1 MKKFIIILLLLVT
14 FGSLLYATTL
24 ASRYRDQ
31 ALRSDSIAA
40 ANDTARMVLLDA
52 LNDSTNAW
60 QLRIVQTELQ
70 RDSVEQELRDRPV
83 VRVHAGVRI
92 DTLTITDTVQGP
104 VQIDT
109 VKVYAFEG
117 SDGPFDFQGTGKIF
131 PAGTGIFNVRVG
143 MSRPIPVE
151 ARITC
156 GQGSGVKS
164 ASLLLT
170 AEDPF
175 QLVPESVF
183 QDPEICNPNVPVFQF
198 TKGKAFWA
206 GGGFL
211 AGVLISHL
219 LDDGFRKAYY

>member
-1 MKKFIIILLLLVT
+1 MKKIVFILLLLSTVVSVAWAQLT
-14 FGSLLYATTL
+14 V
-24 ASRYRDQ
+24 RKYRDQ
-31 ALRSDSIAA
+31 AFRSDSIAA
-40 ANDTARMVLLDA
+40 ANDTARMVVLNALD
-52 LNDSTNAW
+52 DSTNAW

-70 RDSVEQELRDRPV
+70 RDSVERELRDRPV
-83 VRVHAGVRI
+83 VRVRAGIRV

-117 SDGPFDFQGTGKIF
+117 MDGPFGFEGTGKIF
-131 PAGTGIFNVRVG
+131 PAGSAIFNVRVG

-175 QLVPESVF
+175 SVVPESVF
-183 QDPEICNPNVPVFQF
+183 QDPEICNPSVPVFRF

-206 GGGFL
+206 GGGLL
-211 AGVLISHL
+211 AGIL
-219 LDDGFRKAYY
+219 LANIWDDGFRKAYY